1 MTRKRVPVA
10 VMIRPPGSNVAT
22 VFAGNRSTLV
32 HAVSVLPTP
41 AETAAIQAELAHQQR
56 QARSPAPEPK
66 GDPPCAPSIVVAFK
80 GAPSSG

>member
-10 VMIRPPGSNVAT
+10 VMIRPPGSNVAI
-22 VFAGNRSTLV
+22 VYAGNRSTLV

-41 AETAAIQAELAHQQR
+41 AELVHQQR
-56 QARSPAPEPK
+56 QARTPAPEPK
-66 GDPPCAPSIVVAFK
+66 GDLPCAPYVVVAFK